1 MRDEG
6 GVVAATLK
14 NRGQTDPG
22 INGERSRKERSGG
35 EEVG

>member
-1 MRDEG
+1 
-6 GVVAATLK
+6 LK

-22 INGERSRKERSGG
+22 INGERSREERSGG